1 MWKHKI
7 QVLNVITFKKV
18 RYKNFLSTGQQ
29 FIEIQLDRSSKTL
42 VVGENG
48 AGKSTMLDALCF
60 GLFQR
65 AFRNIKKDQM
75 VNSINEK
82 DCVVEVE
89 FTIGQNEYKIIRGI
103 KPNIFEIWCNDVML
117 NQDAAVR
124 DYQKHLEQTI
134 LKLNFRSF
142 TQVVILG
149 NASFVPFMQLR
160 PEYRRQVV
168 EEILDIEIFSKMNLL
183 FREKQKNQDELIK
196 QTDFNYQLVD
206 NKIDDKK
213 KYIDDI
219 SNRSKDLADF
229 KKAEL
234 NKSITDIANY
244 EEDIK
249 RVRVDIAELQKQVM
263 DETKVNDKHK
273 KLHTMEAKLEN
284 TCNKHKKD
292 LSFFQSHNDCP
303 TCQQSIDE
311 AFKSTMMSKKAEKI
325 QELDSALGQID
336 KEIKTNEMK
345 LDTIN
350 KTMVTIREKE
360 LLINRYETSIDEIK
374 KQTVRLGQEI
384 ADLQDEK
391 VSTAEQTGE
400 LNQLRERITELEK
413 DKLDQKNEMVYI
425 DTARHL
431 MQDTGI
437 KTKIIKQYLPI
448 MNQLINRNLADMDF
462 FVNFSLDEEFNETIK
477 SRHRD
482 EFNYHSF
489 SEGEKLRIDLA
500 ILFTWRE
507 IAKLKN
513 STNTNL
519 LILDEIFDSS
529 LDSSG
534 TDEFMRILHT
544 TMEKENVFVISH
556 KGDTLIDKF
565 PRVMKF
571 EKYKN
576 FTRMAE

>member
-1 MWKHKI
+1 MI
-7 QVLNVITFKKV
+7 VFKKV

-29 FIEIQLDRSSKTL
+29 FIEIDLDKAPTTL
-42 VVGENG
+42 VVGDNG
-48 AGKSTMLDALCF
+48 SGKSTLLDAMCF
-60 GLFQR
+60 GLFSKP
-65 AFRNIKKDQM
+65 FRSIKKDQL
-75 VNSINEK
+75 VNTINEK
-82 DCVVEVE
+82 ECVVEVE
-89 FTIGQNEYKIIRGI
+89 FNIGKKQYKIIRSI
-103 KPNIFEIWCNDVML
+103 RPNNFEIWCNGDML

-124 DYQKHLEQTI
+124 DYQKHLEQNI

-160 PEYRRQVV
+160 ARYRREVV
-168 EEILDIEIFSKMNLL
+168 EEILDIEIFSKLNLM
-183 FREKQKNQDELIK
+183 FREKAKIQDETIK
-196 QTDFNYQLVD
+196 QADFDYQLLDGKIDTQQKHIDEINSKNKDTAESKKLEITKSDTDIENYQ
-206 NKIDDKK
+206 
-213 KYIDDI
+213 
-219 SNRSKDLADF
+219 
-229 KKAEL
+229 E
-234 NKSITDIANY
+234 DIA
-244 EEDIK
+244 
-249 RVRVDIAELQKQVM
+249 RVRRDITNLQTEILDQ
-263 DETKVNDKHK
+263 TKVTNKHG
-273 KLHTMEAKLEN
+273 KLTAMEAKLEN
-284 TCNKHKKD
+284 TCIKHKKE
-292 LSFFQSHNDCP
+292 LKFFQSHDDCP

-311 AFKSTMMSKKAEKI
+311 AFKKAMIVLKEAKVT
-325 QELDSALGQID
+325 ELELGMEQID
-336 KEIKTNEMK
+336 NAIKTSQKK
-345 LDTIN
+345 LDKIGET
-350 KTMVTIREKE
+350 VVAIREKE
-360 LLINRYETSIDEIK
+360 LLINRYETSIEEIEK
-374 KQTVRLGQEI
+374 YKTKIQQEI
-384 ADLQDEK
+384 DDLSDEK
-391 VSTAEQTGE
+391 FSTGVATGE
-400 LNQLRERITELEK
+400 LNQLQEQLTEAGK
-413 DKLDQKNEMVYI
+413 DKLIHKEEKLYI

-431 MQDTGI
+431 MQDSGI

-448 MNQLINRNLADMDF
+448 MNHYINKNLADMDF
-462 FVNFSLDEEFNETIK
+462 FVNFTLDEEFNETIK

-534 TDEFMRILHT
+534 TDEFMRILHF
-544 TMEKENVFVISH
+544 TMSKENVFVISH

>member
-1 MWKHKI
+1 MI
-7 QVLNVITFKKV
+7 VFKKI

-29 FIEIQLDRSSKTL
+29 FIEIELDKSPTTL

-48 AGKSTMLDALCF
+48 AGKSTLLDALCF

-65 AFRNIKKDQM
+65 PFRIIKKDQLI
-75 VNSINEK
+75 NTINEK
-82 DCVVEVE
+82 ECVVEIE
-89 FTIGQNEYKIIRGI
+89 FVIGTKQYKIIRGI
-103 KPNIFEIWCNDVML
+103 KPNIFEIWCDGDML
-117 NQDAAVR
+117 NQDAAQR

-149 NASFVPFMQLR
+149 NASFVPFMQLKAR
-160 PEYRRQVV
+160 DRRQVV
-168 EEILDIEIFSKMNLL
+168 EEILDIEIFSKMNFM
-183 FREKQKNQDELIK
+183 FREKQKLQDEIIK
-196 QTDFNYQLVD
+196 QDDFEYSILD
-206 NKIDDKK
+206 TKIEGKK

-219 SNRSKDLADF
+219 SNRSKELMDS
-229 KKAEL
+229 KKVEL
-234 NKSITDIANY
+234 DKTITDIANY
-244 EEDIK
+244 EQDIRNVK
-249 RVRVDIAELQKQVM
+249 TEISDLQKQVL
-263 DETKVNDKHK
+263 DETRVSSKKS
-273 KLHTMEAKLEN
+273 KLHSMEAKLEN

-292 LSFFQSHNDCP
+292 LRFFESHDDCP
-303 TCQQSIDE
+303 TCQQSIDT
-311 AFKSTMMSKKAEKI
+311 AFKTTMIDSKKEKVA
-325 QELDSALGQID
+325 ELDSALGQID
-336 KEIKTNEMK
+336 KEIKTNQMR

-350 KTMVTIREKE
+350 DTMILIREKE
-360 LLINRYETSIDEIK
+360 LLINRYETSIVEIQ
-374 KQTVRLGQEI
+374 KQTSRLQTEI
-384 ADLQDEK
+384 SEVSNEN
-391 VSTAEQTGE
+391 VSTAVQTGE
-400 LNQLRERITELEK
+400 LNQLQEQLTQTDIKKKT
-413 DKLDQKNEMVYI
+413 DKEHKIYI

-437 KTKIIKQYLPI
+437 KTKIINQYLPI
-448 MNQLINRNLADMDF
+448 MNQYINKHLADMDF
-462 FVNFSLDEEFNETIK
+462 FVNFTLDEEFKETIK
-477 SRHRD
+477 SRYRD

-519 LILDEIFDSS
+519 LVLDEIFDSS
-529 LDSSG
+529 LDASG
-534 TDEFMRILHT
+534 TDEFMRILYT
-544 TMEKENVFVISH
+544 TMAKENVFVISH

>member
-1 MWKHKI
+1 MI
-7 QVLNVITFKKV
+7 IFKKI

-29 FIEIQLDRSSKTL
+29 FIEIELDKSPTTL

-48 AGKSTMLDALCF
+48 AGKSTLLDALCF

-65 AFRNIKKDQM
+65 PFRIIKKDQLI
-75 VNSINEK
+75 NTINEK
-82 DCVVEVE
+82 ECVVEIE
-89 FTIGQNEYKIIRGI
+89 FVIGTKQYKIIRGI
-103 KPNIFEIWCNDVML
+103 KPNIFEIWCDGDML
-117 NQDAAVR
+117 NQDAAQR

-149 NASFVPFMQLR
+149 NASFVPFMQLKAR
-160 PEYRRQVV
+160 DRRQVV
-168 EEILDIEIFSKMNLL
+168 EEILDIEIFSKMNFM
-183 FREKQKNQDELIK
+183 FREKQKLQDEIIK
-196 QTDFNYQLVD
+196 QDDFEYSILD
-206 NKIDDKK
+206 TKIEGKK

-219 SNRSKDLADF
+219 SNRSKELMDS
-229 KKAEL
+229 KKVEL
-234 NKSITDIANY
+234 DKTITDIANY
-244 EEDIK
+244 EQDIRNVK
-249 RVRVDIAELQKQVM
+249 VEISDLQKQVL
-263 DETKVNDKHK
+263 DETRVSSKKT
-273 KLHTMEAKLEN
+273 KLHSMEAKLEN

-292 LSFFQSHNDCP
+292 LRFFESHDDCP
-303 TCQQSIDE
+303 TCQQSIDT
-311 AFKSTMMSKKAEKI
+311 AFKATMIDSKKEKVA
-325 QELDSALGQID
+325 ELDSALGQID
-336 KEIKTNEMK
+336 KEIKTNQMR

-350 KTMVTIREKE
+350 DTMILIREKE
-360 LLINRYETSIDEIK
+360 LLINRYETSIVEIQ
-374 KQTVRLGQEI
+374 KQTSRLQTEI
-384 ADLQDEK
+384 SEVSNEN
-391 VSTAEQTGE
+391 VSTAVQTGE
-400 LNQLRERITELEK
+400 LNQLQEQLTQTDIKKKT
-413 DKLDQKNEMVYI
+413 DKEHKIYI

-437 KTKIIKQYLPI
+437 KTKIINQYLPI
-448 MNQLINRNLADMDF
+448 MNQYINKYLADMDF
-462 FVNFSLDEEFNETIK
+462 FVNFTLDEEFKETIK
-477 SRHRD
+477 SRYRD

-519 LILDEIFDSS
+519 LVLDEIFDSS
-529 LDSSG
+529 LDTSG
-534 TDEFMRILHT
+534 TDEFMRILYT

>member
-1 MWKHKI
+1 MI
-7 QVLNVITFKKV
+7 LFKKV

-29 FIEIQLDRSSKTL
+29 FIEIDLDRANTTL

-65 AFRNIKKDQM
+65 PFRSIKKDQLI
-75 VNSINEK
+75 NSINEK
-82 DCVVEVE
+82 ECIVEVE
-89 FTIGQNEYKIIRGI
+89 FTVGQKDYKIIRGI
-103 KPNIFEIWCNDVML
+103 KPNLFEIWCDGDML
-117 NQDAAVR
+117 NQDAAQR
-124 DYQKHLEQTI
+124 DYQKHLEQQI

-160 PEYRRQVV
+160 ARHRRHVV

-219 SNRSKDLADF
+219 SNRSKDLADS
-229 KKAEL
+229 KKADL
-234 NKSITDIANY
+234 NKSITDISNY

-249 RVRVDIAELQKQVM
+249 KVRIGIAELQKQVI
-263 DETKVNDKHK
+263 DESKVNDKHK
-273 KLHTMEAKLEN
+273 KLHNMEAKLEN

-311 AFKSTMMSKKAEKI
+311 AFKSTMISKKAEKV
-325 QELDSALGQID
+325 QELEIALGQID
-336 KEIKTNEMK
+336 KEIKTSEMK

-360 LLINRYETSIDEIK
+360 LLINRYETSIEEIK
-374 KQTVRLGQEI
+374 KQTIRLGQEI
-384 ADLQDEK
+384 AELQDEK

-400 LNQLRERITELEK
+400 LNQLQERITELEK
-413 DKLDQKNEMVYI
+413 DKLNQKSEMVYI

-448 MNQLINRNLADMDF
+448 MNQLINKNLASMDF

>member
-1 MWKHKI
+1 MI
-7 QVLNVITFKKV
+7 NFSKV

-29 FIEIQLDRSSKTL
+29 FIEVDLQKSNTTL

-65 AFRNIKKDQM
+65 AFRNIKKDQLI
-75 VNSINEK
+75 NSLNER
-82 DCVVEVE
+82 DCVVEVY
-89 FTIGQNEYKIIRGI
+89 FTVGQKSYKVIRGI
-103 KPNIFEIWCNDVML
+103 KPNIFEIWCDGDML
-117 NQDAAVR
+117 NQDAAQR
-124 DYQKHLEQTI
+124 DYQKHLEQQI

-160 PEYRRQVV
+160 ARHRRQVV
-168 EEILDIEIFSKMNLL
+168 EEILDIEIFSKMNIM
-183 FREKQKNQDELIK
+183 FREKAKSQDEVIK
-196 QTDFNYQLVD
+196 QDDFQYSILD
-206 NKIDDKK
+206 SKIEDKK
-213 KYIDDI
+213 TYIDDI
-219 SNRSKDLADF
+219 SNRGKDLADSKKVEIAKADADIDNYNF
-229 KKAEL
+229 KIL
-234 NKSITDIANY
+234 DIRK
-244 EEDIK
+244 E
-249 RVRVDIAELQKQVM
+249 IATLQKEIL
-263 DETKVNDKHK
+263 DESKVNNMKS
-273 KLHTMEAKLEN
+273 KLHSMEAKLEN

-292 LSFFQSHNDCP
+292 LKFFETYDDCP
-303 TCQQSIDE
+303 TCQQAIDA
-311 AFKSTMMSKKAEKI
+311 AFKATMIDKKKEKVT
-325 QELDSALGQID
+325 ELDSALGQID
-336 KEIKTNEMK
+336 KEIKTNQMR

-350 KTMVTIREKE
+350 KTMVVIREKE
-360 LLINRYETSIDEIK
+360 LLINRYETSIDQIEIQK
-374 KQTVRLGQEI
+374 RKLENEV
-384 ADLQDEK
+384 AKLQDENI
-391 VSTAEQTGE
+391 STAEQKGE
-400 LNQLRERITELEK
+400 LNELQEQLIQTDIK
-413 DKLDQKNEMVYI
+413 KKADKEHKIYI
-425 DTARHL
+425 DTARAL

-448 MNQLINRNLADMDF
+448 MNQYINKYLADMDF
-462 FVNFSLDEEFNETIK
+462 FVNFTLDEEFNETIK
-477 SRHRD
+477 SRYRD

-544 TMEKENVFVISH
+544 TMNKENVFVISH
-556 KGDTLIDKF
+556 KGDTLLDKF

-576 FTRMAE
+576 FTRMVE

>member
-1 MWKHKI
+1 MI
-7 QVLNVITFKKV
+7 IFKTV

-29 FIEIQLDRSSKTL
+29 FIEIQLDRAPATL

-65 AFRNIKKDQM
+65 PFRNIKKDQLI
-75 VNSINEK
+75 NSINEK
-82 DCVVEVE
+82 ECVVEVE
-89 FTIGQNEYKIIRGI
+89 FTVGKKDYKIIRCI
-103 KPNIFEIWCNDVML
+103 KPNKFEIWCNGDML

-124 DYQKHLEQTI
+124 DYQKHLEQQI
-134 LKLNFRSF
+134 LKFNFRSF

-149 NASFVPFMQLR
+149 NASFVPFMQLKAR
-160 PEYRRQVV
+160 YRRQVV
-168 EEILDIEIFSKMNLL
+168 EEILDIEIFSKMNLM
-183 FREKQKNQDELIK
+183 FREKQKSQDEVIK
-196 QTDFNYQLVD
+196 QADFDYQMLDSKIDTQKKHIEEISQNNLESIDTKKLDIKKSETDIKNYQKD
-206 NKIDDKK
+206 IDDTM
-213 KYIDDI
+213 IE
-219 SNRSKDLADF
+219 
-229 KKAEL
+229 KA
-234 NKSITDIANY
+234 K
-244 EEDIK
+244 
-249 RVRVDIAELQKQVM
+249 LQKQIL
-263 DETKVNDKHK
+263 DEAAVNTRYK

-284 TCNKHKKD
+284 TCSKHKKD
-292 LSFFQSHNDCP
+292 LKFFETYDDCP
-303 TCQQSIDE
+303 TCQQAIDS
-311 AFKSTMMSKKAEKI
+311 AFKSQMIDKKKSKVDEIESGMQQLEKEITTTETRLKKINDTMVLIRE
-325 QELDSALGQID
+325 QELL
-336 KEIKTNEMK
+336 
-345 LDTIN
+345 
-350 KTMVTIREKE
+350 V
-360 LLINRYETSIDEIK
+360 NRFQTSINEIQK
-374 KQTVRLGQEI
+374 YIAKINSEI
-384 ADLQDEK
+384 EELSDEK
-391 VSTAEQTGE
+391 FSSGVATGE
-400 LNQLRERITELEK
+400 LSQLQENLTQADLDKKKYKEEK
-413 DKLDQKNEMVYI
+413 LYI
-425 DTARHL
+425 DTARVL

-448 MNQLINRNLADMDF
+448 MNQYINKNLADMDF
-462 FVNFSLDEEFNETIK
+462 FVNFTLDEEFNETIK

-482 EFNYHSF
+482 VFNYHSF

-534 TDEFMRILHT
+534 TDEFMRILNS

>member
-1 MWKHKI
+1 MI
-7 QVLNVITFKKV
+7 LFKKV

-29 FIEIQLDRSSKTL
+29 FIEIDLDKANTTL

-65 AFRNIKKDQM
+65 PFRGIKKDQLI
-75 VNSINEK
+75 NSINEK
-82 DCVVEVE
+82 ECIVEVE
-89 FTIGQNEYKIIRGI
+89 FTVGQKDYKIIRGI
-103 KPNIFEIWCNDVML
+103 KPNLFEIWCDGDML
-117 NQDAAVR
+117 NQDAAQR
-124 DYQKHLEQTI
+124 DYQKHLEQQI

-160 PEYRRQVV
+160 ARHRRQVV

-219 SNRSKDLADF
+219 SNRSKDLADS
-229 KKAEL
+229 KKADL
-234 NKSITDIANY
+234 NKSITDISNY
-244 EEDIK
+244 EEDIRK
-249 RVRVDIAELQKQVM
+249 VRTEIAELQKEVI
-263 DETKVNDKHK
+263 DESKVNDKHK
-273 KLHTMEAKLEN
+273 KLHNMEAKLEN

-311 AFKSTMMSKKAEKI
+311 AFKSTMISKKAEKV
-325 QELDSALGQID
+325 QELEIALGQID
-336 KEIKTNEMK
+336 KEIKTSEMK

-360 LLINRYETSIDEIK
+360 LLINRYETSIEEIK

-384 ADLQDEK
+384 AELQDEK
-391 VSTAEQTGE
+391 ISTAEQTGE
-400 LNQLRERITELEK
+400 LNQLQERITELEK
-413 DKLDQKNEMVYI
+413 DKLNQKSEMVYI

-448 MNQLINRNLADMDF
+448 MNQLINKNLASMDF

>member
-1 MWKHKI
+1 MI
-7 QVLNVITFKKV
+7 NFSKV

-29 FIEIQLDRSSKTL
+29 FIEVDLQKSNTTL

-65 AFRNIKKDQM
+65 AFRNIKKDQLI
-75 VNSINEK
+75 NSLNER
-82 DCVVEVE
+82 DCVVEVY
-89 FTIGQNEYKIIRGI
+89 FTVGQKSYKVIRGI
-103 KPNIFEIWCNDVML
+103 KPNIFEIWCDGDML
-117 NQDAAVR
+117 NQDAAQR
-124 DYQKHLEQTI
+124 DYQKHLEQQI

-160 PEYRRQVV
+160 ARHRRQVV
-168 EEILDIEIFSKMNLL
+168 EEILDIEIFSKMNIM
-183 FREKQKNQDELIK
+183 FREKAKSQDEIIK
-196 QTDFNYQLVD
+196 QDDFQYSILD
-206 NKIDDKK
+206 SKIEDKK
-213 KYIDDI
+213 TYIDDI
-219 SNRSKDLADF
+219 SNRGKDLADS
-229 KKAEL
+229 KKVE
-234 NKSITDIANY
+234 IAKA
-244 EEDIK
+244 D
-249 RVRVDIAELQKQVM
+249 VDIDNYNFKILDIRKEIATLQKEIL
-263 DETKVNDKHK
+263 DETKVNNMKS
-273 KLHTMEAKLEN
+273 KLHSMEAKLEN

-292 LSFFQSHNDCP
+292 LKFFETYDDCP
-303 TCQQSIDE
+303 TCQQAIDA
-311 AFKSTMMSKKAEKI
+311 AFKATMIDKKKEKVI
-325 QELDSALGQID
+325 ELDSALGQID
-336 KEIKTNEMK
+336 KEIKTNQMR

-350 KTMVTIREKE
+350 KTMVVIREKE
-360 LLINRYETSIDEIK
+360 LLINRYETSIDQIEIQK
-374 KQTVRLGQEI
+374 RKLENEV
-384 ADLQDEK
+384 AKLQDENI
-391 VSTAEQTGE
+391 STAEQKGE
-400 LNQLRERITELEK
+400 LNELQEQLIQTDIK
-413 DKLDQKNEMVYI
+413 KKADKEHKIYI
-425 DTARHL
+425 DTARAL

-448 MNQLINRNLADMDF
+448 MNQYINKYLADMDF
-462 FVNFSLDEEFNETIK
+462 FVNFTLDEEFNETIK
-477 SRHRD
+477 SRYRD

-544 TMEKENVFVISH
+544 TMNKENVFVISH
-556 KGDTLIDKF
+556 KGDTLLDKF

-576 FTRMAE
+576 FTRMVE

>member
-1 MWKHKI
+1 MIK
-7 QVLNVITFKKV
+7 FKRV

-29 FIEIQLDRSSKTL
+29 FIEIELDKSSTTL

-65 AFRNIKKDQM
+65 PFRNIKKDQLI
-75 VNSINEK
+75 NSINEK
-82 DCVVEVE
+82 ECIVEVE
-89 FTIGQNEYKIIRGI
+89 FTVGQKDYKIIRGI
-103 KPNIFEIWCNDVML
+103 KPNTFEIWCDGDML
-117 NQDAAVR
+117 NQDAAQR
-124 DYQKHLEQTI
+124 DYQKHLEQQI

-160 PEYRRQVV
+160 ARHRRQVV

-219 SNRSKDLADF
+219 SNRSKDLADS

-249 RVRVDIAELQKQVM
+249 KVRVDIAGLQKEVI
-263 DETKVNDKHK
+263 DEAKVNDKHK
-273 KLHTMEAKLEN
+273 KLHNMEAKLEN

-292 LSFFQSHNDCP
+292 LSFFQSHDDCP

-311 AFKSTMMSKKAEKI
+311 AFKSTMISKKAEKV
-325 QELDSALGQID
+325 QELEIALGQIET
-336 KEIKTNEMK
+336 EIKTSEMK

-360 LLINRYETSIDEIK
+360 LLINRYETSIEEIK

-384 ADLQDEK
+384 AELQDEK

-448 MNQLINRNLADMDF
+448 MNQLINKNLADMDF

-534 TDEFMRILHT
+534 TDEFMRILYT
-544 TMEKENVFVISH
+544 TMAKENVFVISH

-571 EKYKN
+571 EKHKN

>member
-1 MWKHKI
+1 MI
-7 QVLNVITFKKV
+7 NFSKV

-29 FIEIQLDRSSKTL
+29 FIEVDLQKSNTTL

-65 AFRNIKKDQM
+65 AFRNIKKDQLI
-75 VNSINEK
+75 NSLNER
-82 DCVVEVE
+82 DCVVEVY
-89 FTIGQNEYKIIRGI
+89 FTVGQKSYKIVRGI
-103 KPNIFEIWCNDVML
+103 KPNIFEKWCDGDML
-117 NQDAAVR
+117 NQDAAQR
-124 DYQKHLEQTI
+124 DYQKHLEQQI

-160 PEYRRQVV
+160 ARHRRQVV
-168 EEILDIEIFSKMNLL
+168 EEILDIEIFSKMNLM
-183 FREKQKNQDELIK
+183 FREKAKSQDEIIK
-196 QTDFNYQLVD
+196 QDDFQYSILD
-206 NKIDDKK
+206 SKIEDKK
-213 KYIDDI
+213 AYIDDI
-219 SNRSKDLADF
+219 SNRGKDLADS
-229 KKAEL
+229 KKVEIA
-234 NKSITDIANY
+234 KADTDIDNY
-244 EEDIK
+244 NFKILDLRKE
-249 RVRVDIAELQKQVM
+249 IAGLQKEIL
-263 DETKVNDKHK
+263 DETKVNNMKS
-273 KLHTMEAKLEN
+273 KLHSMEAKLEN

-292 LSFFQSHNDCP
+292 LKFFETYDDCP
-303 TCQQSIDE
+303 TCQQAIDA
-311 AFKSTMMSKKAEKI
+311 AFKATMIDKKKEKVA
-325 QELDSALGQID
+325 ELDSALGQID
-336 KEIKTNEMK
+336 TEIKTNQMR

-350 KTMVTIREKE
+350 KTMVVIREKE
-360 LLINRYETSIDEIK
+360 LLINRYETSIDQIEIQK
-374 KQTVRLGQEI
+374 RKLENEV
-384 ADLQDEK
+384 AKLQDENI
-391 VSTAEQTGE
+391 STAEQKGE
-400 LNQLRERITELEK
+400 LNELQEQLVQTDIK
-413 DKLDQKNEMVYI
+413 KKADKEHKIYI
-425 DTARHL
+425 DTARAL

-448 MNQLINRNLADMDF
+448 MNQYINKYLADMDF
-462 FVNFSLDEEFNETIK
+462 FVNFTLDEEFNETIK
-477 SRHRD
+477 SRYRD

-544 TMEKENVFVISH
+544 TMNKENVFVISH
-556 KGDTLIDKF
+556 KGDTLLDKF

-576 FTRMAE
+576 FTRMVE

>member
-1 MWKHKI
+1 MI
-7 QVLNVITFKKV
+7 NFSKV

-29 FIEIQLDRSSKTL
+29 FIEVDLQKSNTTL

-65 AFRNIKKDQM
+65 AFRNIKKDQLI
-75 VNSINEK
+75 NSLNER
-82 DCVVEVE
+82 DCVVEVY
-89 FTIGQNEYKIIRGI
+89 FTVGQKSYKVIRGI
-103 KPNIFEIWCNDVML
+103 KPNIFEIWCDGDML
-117 NQDAAVR
+117 NQDAAQR
-124 DYQKHLEQTI
+124 DYQKHLEQQI

-160 PEYRRQVV
+160 ARHRRQVV
-168 EEILDIEIFSKMNLL
+168 EEILDIEIFSKMNLM
-183 FREKQKNQDELIK
+183 FREKAKSQDEIIK
-196 QTDFNYQLVD
+196 QDDFQYSILD
-206 NKIDDKK
+206 SKIEDKK
-213 KYIDDI
+213 AYIDDI
-219 SNRSKDLADF
+219 SNRGKDLADS
-229 KKAEL
+229 KKVEIA
-234 NKSITDIANY
+234 KADTDIDNY
-244 EEDIK
+244 NFKILDLRKE
-249 RVRVDIAELQKQVM
+249 IAGLQKEIL
-263 DETKVNDKHK
+263 DETKVNNMKS
-273 KLHTMEAKLEN
+273 KLHSMEAKLEN

-292 LSFFQSHNDCP
+292 LKFFETYDDCP
-303 TCQQSIDE
+303 TCQQAIDA
-311 AFKSTMMSKKAEKI
+311 AFKATMIDKKKEKVA
-325 QELDSALGQID
+325 ELDSALGQID
-336 KEIKTNEMK
+336 KEIKTNQMR

-350 KTMVTIREKE
+350 KTMVVIREKE
-360 LLINRYETSIDEIK
+360 LLINRYETSIDQIEIQK
-374 KQTVRLGQEI
+374 RKLENEVALLT
-384 ADLQDEK
+384 DEK
-391 VSTAEQTGE
+391 ISTAEQTGE
-400 LNQLRERITELEK
+400 LNELQEQLIQTDIK
-413 DKLDQKNEMVYI
+413 KKTDKEHKVYI
-425 DTARHL
+425 DTARAL

-448 MNQLINRNLADMDF
+448 MNQYINKYLADMDF
-462 FVNFSLDEEFNETIK
+462 FVNFTLDEEFNETIK
-477 SRHRD
+477 SRYRD

-544 TMEKENVFVISH
+544 TMNKENVFVISH
-556 KGDTLIDKF
+556 KGDTLLDKF

-576 FTRMAE
+576 FTRMVE

>member
-1 MWKHKI
+1 MI
-7 QVLNVITFKKV
+7 VFKKV

-29 FIEIQLDRSSKTL
+29 FIEIQLDRSAKTL

-89 FTIGQNEYKIIRGI
+89 FVIGKNEYKVIRGI
-103 KPNIFEIWCNDVML
+103 KPNKFEIWCNGIML

-124 DYQKHLEQTI
+124 DYQKHLESTI

-160 PEYRRQVV
+160 ARHRRQVV
-168 EEILDIEIFSKMNLL
+168 EEILDIEIFSKMNLM
-183 FREKQKNQDELIK
+183 FREKQKLQDEVIK
-196 QTDFNYQLVD
+196 QSDFNCQLID
-206 NKIDDKK
+206 GKIESQKK
-213 KYIDDI
+213 HIEDMSGNNQQLI
-219 SNRSKDLADF
+219 E
-229 KKAEL
+229 KKQIEIRQAQ
-234 NKSITDIANY
+234 TDIDNY
-244 EEDIK
+244 KLDIDK
-249 RVRVDIAELQKQVM
+249 VNKEKIELQNEIL
-263 DETKVNDKHK
+263 DETKINNKYK
-273 KLHTMEAKLEN
+273 QLHNMEAKLEN
-284 TCNKHKKD
+284 TCSKHKKD
-292 LSFFQSHNDCP
+292 LEFFETHNDCP
-303 TCQQSIDE
+303 TCQQAIDE
-311 AFKSTMMSKKAEKI
+311 AFKSTMIDKKKNKVIEI
-325 QELDSALGQID
+325 DSAMGQLV
-336 KEIKTNEMK
+336 KEITTTEQRLHSINE
-345 LDTIN
+345 
-350 KTMVTIREKE
+350 TMVAIREKE
-360 LLINRYETSIDEIK
+360 LLINRYETSISEIQRYMAN
-374 KQTVRLGQEI
+374 KQNEV
-384 ADLQDEK
+384 D
-391 VSTAEQTGE
+391 
-400 LNQLRERITELEK
+400 ELED
-413 DKLDQKNEMVYI
+413 DKFTTGAATGKLEELQEQLTEAESAKVKQKEQKTYL
-425 DTARHL
+425 DTARYL

-448 MNQLINRNLADMDF
+448 MNQFINKNLADMDF
-462 FVNFSLDEEFNETIK
+462 FVNFTLDDEFNETIK
-477 SRHRD
+477 SRYRD

-529 LDSSG
+529 LDGSG
-534 TDEFMRILHT
+534 TDEFMRILT
-544 TMEKENVFVISH
+544 NKLAKENVFVISH
-556 KGDTLIDKF
+556 KGDTLLDKF
-565 PRVMKF
+565 PSILKF

-576 FTRMAE
+576 FTRMA

>member
-1 MWKHKI
+1 MI
-7 QVLNVITFKKV
+7 LFKKV

-29 FIEIQLDRSSKTL
+29 FIEIDLDKSSTTL

-65 AFRNIKKDQM
+65 PFRNIKKDQLI
-75 VNSINEK
+75 NSINEK
-82 DCVVEVE
+82 ECIVEVE
-89 FTIGQNEYKIIRGI
+89 FTVGQKDYKIIRGI
-103 KPNIFEIWCNDVML
+103 KPNTFEIWCDGDML
-117 NQDAAVR
+117 NQDAAQR
-124 DYQKHLEQTI
+124 DYQKHLEQQI

-160 PEYRRQVV
+160 ARHRRQVV
-168 EEILDIEIFSKMNLL
+168 EEILDIEIFSKMNIM
-183 FREKQKNQDELIK
+183 FREKEKNQDELIK

-206 NKIDDKK
+206 NKIEDKK

-219 SNRSKDLADF
+219 SNRSKDLAAS
-229 KKAEL
+229 KRVEL
-234 NKSITDIANY
+234 DKTITDIANY
-244 EEDIK
+244 EQDIK
-249 RVRVDIAELQKQVM
+249 KVRTEIASLQKEIL
-263 DETKVNDKHK
+263 DETKVNSMKS
-273 KLHTMEAKLEN
+273 KLHSMEAKLEN

-292 LSFFQSHNDCP
+292 LKFFESHDDCP
-303 TCQQSIDE
+303 TCQQAIDT
-311 AFKSTMMSKKAEKI
+311 AFKTTMINKKKEKVL
-325 QELDSALGQID
+325 ELEVGLGQID
-336 KEIKTNEMK
+336 TEIKTNQMR

-350 KTMVTIREKE
+350 KTMILIREKE
-360 LLINRYETSIDEIK
+360 LLINRYETSIAEIQKQVYKLRVEISEIVDENI
-374 KQTVRLGQEI
+374 
-384 ADLQDEK
+384 
-391 VSTAEQTGE
+391 STAEMNGE
-400 LNQLRERITELEK
+400 LNELQEQLTDLDK
-413 DKLDQKNEMVYI
+413 DKISQKEEKLYI

-437 KTKIIKQYLPI
+437 KTKIIKQYLPV
-448 MNQLINRNLADMDF
+448 MNQLINKNLADMDF

-489 SEGEKLRIDLA
+489 SEGEKLRIDLS

-544 TMEKENVFVISH
+544 TMAKENVFVISH

>member
-1 MWKHKI
+1 MI
-7 QVLNVITFKKV
+7 IFKTV

-29 FIEIQLDRSSKTL
+29 FIEIQLDRAPATL

-65 AFRNIKKDQM
+65 PFRNIKKDQLI
-75 VNSINEK
+75 NSINEK
-82 DCVVEVE
+82 ECVVEVE
-89 FTIGQNEYKIIRGI
+89 FTVGKKDYKIIRCI
-103 KPNIFEIWCNDVML
+103 KPNKFEIWCDGDML

-124 DYQKHLEQTI
+124 DYQKHLEQQI

-149 NASFVPFMQLR
+149 NASFVPFMQLKAR
-160 PEYRRQVV
+160 YRRQVV
-168 EEILDIEIFSKMNLL
+168 EEILDIEIFSKMNLM
-183 FREKQKNQDELIK
+183 FREKQKAQDEVIK
-196 QTDFNYQLVD
+196 QADFDYQLLDSKIETQKKHIDEISKNNLESIDTKRLDIKKSEVDIKNYQKD
-206 NKIDDKK
+206 IDDTMTE
-213 KYIDDI
+213 
-219 SNRSKDLADF
+219 
-229 KKAEL
+229 KA
-234 NKSITDIANY
+234 K
-244 EEDIK
+244 
-249 RVRVDIAELQKQVM
+249 LQKEIL
-263 DETKVNDKHK
+263 DEVTVNSRYK
-273 KLHTMEAKLEN
+273 KLHTTEAKLEN
-284 TCNKHKKD
+284 SCSKHKKD
-292 LSFFQSHNDCP
+292 LRFFESHADCP
-303 TCQQSIDE
+303 TCQQDIDE
-311 AFKSTMMSKKAEKI
+311 AFKSEIMTKKKNKVDEIESAMQQLDKQIKGTETRLKKI
-325 QELDSALGQID
+325 
-336 KEIKTNEMK
+336 N
-345 LDTIN
+345 DT
-350 KTMVTIREKE
+350 TVLIREQE
-360 LLINRYETSIDEIK
+360 LLINRYQTSINEIQK
-374 KQTVRLGQEI
+374 YIAKINKEI
-384 ADLQDEK
+384 EELSDEK
-391 VSTAEQTGE
+391 FSSGVATGE
-400 LNQLRERITELEK
+400 LSQLQENLTQSNLDKKKYKEEK
-413 DKLDQKNEMVYI
+413 VYI
-425 DTARHL
+425 DTARVL

-448 MNQLINRNLADMDF
+448 MNQYINKNLADMDF
-462 FVNFSLDEEFNETIK
+462 FVNFTLDEEFNETIK

-482 EFNYHSF
+482 LFNYHSF

-519 LILDEIFDSS
+519 LVLDEIFDSS
-529 LDSSG
+529 LDTSG
-534 TDEFMRILHT
+534 TDEFMKILSN

>member
-1 MWKHKI
+1 MI
-7 QVLNVITFKKV
+7 LFRKV

-29 FIEIQLDRSSKTL
+29 FIEVDLQKSNTTL

-65 AFRNIKKDQM
+65 PFRNIKKDQLI
-75 VNSINEK
+75 NSINEK
-82 DCVVEVE
+82 ECIVEVE
-89 FTIGQNEYKIIRGI
+89 FTVGQKDYKIIRGI
-103 KPNIFEIWCNDVML
+103 KPNTFEIWCDGDML
-117 NQDAAVR
+117 NQDAAQR
-124 DYQKHLEQTI
+124 DYQKHLEQQI

-160 PEYRRQVV
+160 ARHRRQVV

-219 SNRSKDLADF
+219 SNRSKDLAES

-249 RVRVDIAELQKQVM
+249 KVRVDIAELQKQVI
-263 DETKVNDKHK
+263 DEAKVNDKHK
-273 KLHTMEAKLEN
+273 KLHNMEAKLEN

-303 TCQQSIDE
+303 VCQQVIDE
-311 AFKSTMMSKKAEKI
+311 TYKSTMMSKKAEKI
-325 QELDSALGQID
+325 QELELALGQID
-336 KEIKTNEMK
+336 KEIKTSEMK

-360 LLINRYETSIDEIK
+360 LLINRYETSIEEIK

-384 ADLQDEK
+384 AELQDEK

-400 LNQLRERITELEK
+400 LNQLRERIAELEK
-413 DKLDQKNEMVYI
+413 DKIEQKNEMVYI

-448 MNQLINRNLADMDF
+448 MNQLINKNLADMDF

-534 TDEFMRILHT
+534 TDEFMRILYT
-544 TMEKENVFVISH
+544 TMAKENVFVISH

-571 EKYKN
+571 EKHKN
-576 FTRMAE
+576 FTRMVE

>member
-1 MWKHKI
+1 
-7 QVLNVITFKKV
+7 L
-18 RYKNFLSTGQQ
+18 
-29 FIEIQLDRSSKTL
+29 
-42 VVGENG
+42 
-48 AGKSTMLDALCF
+48 
-60 GLFQR
+60 
-65 AFRNIKKDQM
+65 
-75 VNSINEK
+75 
-82 DCVVEVE
+82 
-89 FTIGQNEYKIIRGI
+89 
-103 KPNIFEIWCNDVML
+103 
-117 NQDAAVR
+117 
-124 DYQKHLEQTI
+124 
-134 LKLNFRSF
+134 
-142 TQVVILG
+142 
-149 NASFVPFMQLR
+149 
-160 PEYRRQVV
+160 
-168 EEILDIEIFSKMNLL
+168 
-183 FREKQKNQDELIK
+183 REKQKNQDELIK
-196 QTDFNYQLVD
+196 QTDFNFQLID
-206 NKIDDKK
+206 NKIDDKR

-219 SNRSKDLADF
+219 SNRSKDLADS
-229 KKAEL
+229 KKADL
-234 NKSITDIANY
+234 DKSMTDISNY

-249 RVRVDIAELQKQVM
+249 RVRTDIANLQKLVL
-263 DETKVNDKHK
+263 DETKITAKHN
-273 KLHTMEAKLEN
+273 KLHSMEAKLEN

-292 LSFFQSHNDCP
+292 LSFFETYNDCP
-303 TCQQSIDE
+303 TCQQAIDE
-311 AFKSTMMSKKAEKI
+311 AFKSTMINKKVEKV
-325 QELDSALGQID
+325 QELEIALGQID
-336 KEIKTNEMK
+336 KEIKTSQMK

-350 KTMVTIREKE
+350 KTMVSIREKE
-360 LLINRYETSIDEIK
+360 LLINRYETSIEEIK
-374 KQTVRLGQEI
+374 KQTTRLEQEI
-384 ADLQDEK
+384 SELQDEK
-391 VSTAEQTGE
+391 ISTAEQTGE
-400 LNQLRERITELEK
+400 LNQLVGQSSQLEK
-413 DKLDQKNEMVYI
+413 DKLDQKKEMLYI

-448 MNQLINRNLADMDF
+448 MNQLINKNLASMDF

>member
-1 MWKHKI
+1 MI
-7 QVLNVITFKKV
+7 LFKKV

-29 FIEIQLDRSSKTL
+29 FIEIQLNRAPATL

-65 AFRNIKKDQM
+65 PFRNIKKDQLI
-75 VNSINEK
+75 NSINEK
-82 DCVVEVE
+82 DCIVEVE
-89 FTIGQNEYKIIRGI
+89 FTVGKKDYKIIRCI
-103 KPNIFEIWCNDVML
+103 KPNKFEIWCNGDML

-124 DYQKHLEQTI
+124 DYQKHLEQQI

-149 NASFVPFMQLR
+149 NASFVPFMQLKAR
-160 PEYRRQVV
+160 YRRQVV
-168 EEILDIEIFSKMNLL
+168 EEILDIEIFSKMNLM
-183 FREKQKNQDELIK
+183 FREKQKAQDEIIK
-196 QTDFNYQLVD
+196 QADFDYQLLDSKIDTQKKHIDEISKNNLESIDTKKLDIKKSETDIKNYQKD
-206 NKIDDKK
+206 IDDTT
-213 KYIDDI
+213 
-219 SNRSKDLADF
+219 
-229 KKAEL
+229 AERA
-234 NKSITDIANY
+234 K
-244 EEDIK
+244 
-249 RVRVDIAELQKQVM
+249 LQKQIL
-263 DETKVNDKHK
+263 DEVAVNSRYK

-284 TCNKHKKD
+284 TCSKHKKD
-292 LSFFQSHNDCP
+292 LKFFETYDDCP
-303 TCQQSIDE
+303 TCQQAIDK
-311 AFKSTMMSKKAEKI
+311 AFKSEM
-325 QELDSALGQID
+325 ID
-336 KEIKTNEMK
+336 KKKIKVDEIESGMQQLEKEIVTTETRLKKIN
-345 LDTIN
+345 DTMIL
-350 KTMVTIREKE
+350 IREQE
-360 LLINRYETSIDEIK
+360 LLINRFQTSINEIQK
-374 KQTVRLGQEI
+374 YIAKINREI
-384 ADLQDEK
+384 EELSDEK
-391 VSTAEQTGE
+391 FSSGIATGE
-400 LNQLRERITELEK
+400 LTQLQENLTQADLDKKKFKEEK
-413 DKLDQKNEMVYI
+413 LYI
-425 DTARHL
+425 DTARVL

-448 MNQLINRNLADMDF
+448 MNQYINKNLADMDF
-462 FVNFSLDEEFNETIK
+462 FVNFTLDEEFNETIK

-482 EFNYHSF
+482 VFNYHSF

-529 LDSSG
+529 LDSAG
-534 TDEFMRILHT
+534 TDEFMKILNS
-544 TMEKENVFVISH
+544 TMDKENVFVISH

>member
-1 MWKHKI
+1 MI
-7 QVLNVITFKKV
+7 LFKKV

-29 FIEIQLDRSSKTL
+29 FIEIQLDRSQSTL

-65 AFRNIKKDQM
+65 PFRNIKKDQLI
-75 VNSINEK
+75 NSINEK
-82 DCVVEVE
+82 ECVVEVE
-89 FTIGQNEYKIIRGI
+89 FVIGQNYYKIIRGI
-103 KPNIFEIWCNDVML
+103 KPNTFEIWCNDVML
-117 NQDAAVR
+117 NQDAAQR
-124 DYQKHLEQTI
+124 DYQKHLESTI

-160 PEYRRQVV
+160 ARHRRQVV

-183 FREKQKNQDELIK
+183 FREKQKNQDEVIK
-196 QTDFNYQLVD
+196 QSDFNCQLIDSKIESQKKHIEDMSGNKQQTIEKRKLEIEKAQTDIDNYQLD
-206 NKIDDKK
+206 IDKVK
-213 KYIDDI
+213 TE
-219 SNRSKDLADF
+219 R
-229 KKAEL
+229 
-234 NKSITDIANY
+234 
-244 EEDIK
+244 
-249 RVRVDIAELQKQVM
+249 AELQKQIL
-263 DETKVNDKHK
+263 DESKVNNKYK
-273 KLHTMEAKLEN
+273 QLHNLEAKLEN
-284 TCNKHKKD
+284 TCSKHKKD
-292 LSFFQSHNDCP
+292 LGFFQTHNDCP
-303 TCQQSIDE
+303 TCQQAIDE
-311 AFKSTMMSKKAEKI
+311 AFKSTMIGKKAEKV
-325 QELDSALGQID
+325 QELEGALGQIEKD
-336 KEIKTNEMK
+336 IKSAEDR
-345 LDTIN
+345 LEVIN

-360 LLINRYETSIDEIK
+360 LLINRYETSINEIK
-374 KQTVRLGQEI
+374 KYIESKENEI
-384 ADLQDEK
+384 NELSDEK
-391 VSTAEQTGE
+391 FTTGVATGKLEELQEQLTAAEAAKVKQKE
-400 LNQLRERITELEK
+400 EK
-413 DKLDQKNEMVYI
+413 NYL
-425 DTARHL
+425 DTARYL

-448 MNQLINRNLADMDF
+448 MNQLINKNLADMDF
-462 FVNFSLDEEFNETIK
+462 FVNFTLDDEFNETIK

-529 LDSSG
+529 LDASG
-534 TDEFMRILHT
+534 TDEFMRILSNKLA
-544 TMEKENVFVISH
+544 KENVFVISH
-556 KGDTLIDKF
+556 KGDTLLDKF
-565 PRVMKF
+565 PSVLKF

-576 FTRMAE
+576 FTKMA

>member
-1 MWKHKI
+1 MI
-7 QVLNVITFKKV
+7 IFKTV

-29 FIEIQLDRSSKTL
+29 FIEIQLNRAPATL

-65 AFRNIKKDQM
+65 PFRNIKKDQLI
-75 VNSINEK
+75 NSINEK
-82 DCVVEVE
+82 ECVVEVE
-89 FTIGQNEYKIIRGI
+89 FTVGKKDYKIIRCI
-103 KPNIFEIWCNDVML
+103 KPNKFEIWCDGDML

-124 DYQKHLEQTI
+124 DYQKHLEQQI

-149 NASFVPFMQLR
+149 NASFVPFMQLKAR
-160 PEYRRQVV
+160 YRRQVV
-168 EEILDIEIFSKMNLL
+168 EEILDIEIFSKMNLM
-183 FREKQKNQDELIK
+183 FREKQKAQDEVIK
-196 QTDFNYQLVD
+196 QADFDYQLLD
-206 NKIDDKK
+206 SKIDTQKK
-213 KYIDDI
+213 HIDDI
-219 SNRSKDLADF
+219 SQSNL
-229 KKAEL
+229 E
-234 NKSITDIANY
+234 SIDTKRL
-244 EEDIK
+244 DIK
-249 RVRVDIAELQKQVM
+249 KSEVDIKNYQKDIDDTMIEKAKLQKEIL
-263 DETKVNDKHK
+263 DEVTVNSRYK
-273 KLHTMEAKLEN
+273 KLHTTEAKLEN
-284 TCNKHKKD
+284 SCSKHKKD
-292 LSFFQSHNDCP
+292 LRFFESHADCP
-303 TCQQSIDE
+303 TCQQDIDE
-311 AFKSTMMSKKAEKI
+311 AFKSEIMTKKKNKVDEIESAMQQLDKQIKGTEVRLKKI
-325 QELDSALGQID
+325 
-336 KEIKTNEMK
+336 N
-345 LDTIN
+345 DT
-350 KTMVTIREKE
+350 TVLIREQE
-360 LLINRYETSIDEIK
+360 LLINRFQTSINEIQK
-374 KQTVRLGQEI
+374 YIAKINKEI
-384 ADLQDEK
+384 EELSDEK
-391 VSTAEQTGE
+391 FSSGVATGE
-400 LNQLRERITELEK
+400 LSQLQENLTTADLDKKKYKEEK
-413 DKLDQKNEMVYI
+413 LYI
-425 DTARHL
+425 DTARVL

-448 MNQLINRNLADMDF
+448 MNQYINKNLADMDF
-462 FVNFSLDEEFNETIK
+462 FVNFTLDEEFNETIK

-482 EFNYHSF
+482 IFNYHSF

-529 LDSSG
+529 LDTSG
-534 TDEFMRILHT
+534 TDEFMKILSN